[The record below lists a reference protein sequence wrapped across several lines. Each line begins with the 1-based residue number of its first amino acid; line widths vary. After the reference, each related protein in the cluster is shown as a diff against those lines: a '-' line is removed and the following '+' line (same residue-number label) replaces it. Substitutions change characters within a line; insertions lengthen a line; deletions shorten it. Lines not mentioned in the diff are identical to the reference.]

1 MIEIGR
7 KFKHP
12 HVQRKVTPKEDQDR
26 PMDDVFHLMI
36 EIDVMY
42 QFHEYLSNKMV
53 EDDGVNVTWNKMF
66 VGLTEALC
74 GVLCKRLS
82 LLKHKSHNKIKAMDV
97 LQEDLPDD
105 PILVLDRLKKCVSEK
120 ANKLETFNS
129 IQGNLKKL
137 TNEEKLLLE
146 MQLHIQK
153 ALVIAVDTYKK
164 LWLMQS
170 ILID

>member
-53 EDDGVNVTWNKMF
+53 ECDGVIVTWNKVF
-66 VGLTEALC
+66 VGLSEALC
-74 GVLCKRLS
+74 EVLCKRLS
-82 LLKHKSHNKIKAMDV
+82 LLKSKLHNGIKAVDV
-97 LQEDLPDD
+97 FQEDLPDN
-105 PILVLDRLKKCVSEK
+105 PNLVLDSLKKCVSEK
-120 ANKLETFNS
+120 ANKLEAFIS
-129 IQGNLKKL
+129 IQANLKNL

-146 MQLHIQK
+146 MQLHIQR
-153 ALVIAVDTYKK
+153 ALVIAIDTYKAVK
-164 LWLMQS
+164 
-170 ILID
+170 